1 MKFKKWFSA
10 TAASVLLAASF
21 TATTVAN
28 AEETKS
34 ITDESI
40 YDLLVD
46 RFFNGSAQNDYNAD
60 PKDPSQFA
68 GGDFKGIGEKLSL
81 IKKDMGF
88 SIASIGSVF
97 ATEKYD
103 GSMVTSYTEIEPH
116 FGTADELKQ
125 LIQNAEQNG
134 VSIMIDFPLTN
145 VSENHEWVQ
154 DAAKA
159 DWIVGTS
166 NGKVR
171 WNLKNEEVQQALIEA
186 IVNFVSTYKVGGVR
200 LTNLDIADTSFLN
213 EMIEAI
219 KGVNDQIYVIS
230 NEDSNANFDATYYGE
245 TNEIF
250 RNIYK
255 NVDQDSSN
263 QLKYIENYVQN
274 QEAPTQLMIDN
285 LNTDRFTLDV
295 EAYPPTR
302 VKLATAAT
310 LLLPGVPVMQYGTEI
325 VMNGEAGAEAHQ
337 LYNFRTDK
345 EIVDLIG
352 NIQTIRNKS
361 ETLRSGDFKLLKN
374 ENGFLAFERYSDD
387 ERWIVVINNTGKTT
401 RIDVPEEEIGADKEI
416 RGMLEDDIIRVNE
429 EGVYP
434 IVLDREVIEIFQVTE
449 KRGINMSYVIALGL
463 VYILFIGF
471 IVAIIKRGRRQRIQ
485 EN

>member
-10 TAASVLLAASF
+10 TAASILLAASF

-28 AEETKS
+28 AEGTKT

-46 RFFNGSAQNDYNAD
+46 RFFNGSAQNDFHAD
-60 PKDPSQFA
+60 PKDPAQFS

-116 FGTADELKQ
+116 FGTAEELKQ
-125 LIQNAEQNG
+125 LIQRAEQNE

-145 VSENHEWVQ
+145 VSENHEWAQ
-154 DAAKA
+154 DDKKA
-159 DWIVGTS
+159 DWVVGTS

-171 WNLKNEEVQQALIEA
+171 WNLKNEEVQKALIDS

-200 LTNLDIADTSFLN
+200 LTNLDIADTKFLN
-213 EMIEAI
+213 EMIDAI
-219 KGVNDQIYVIS
+219 KDVNEEIYVIS
-230 NEDSNANFDATYYGE
+230 NEDSDADFDATYYEE
-245 TNEIF
+245 TNETF
-250 RNIYK
+250 RNVYK

-263 QLKYIENYVQN
+263 QLKYIEKFVQN
-274 QEAPTQLMIDN
+274 EEPPTQLMIDN
-285 LNTDRFTLDV
+285 LQTDRFTLDV

-302 VKLATAAT
+302 VKLATAST

-325 VMNGEAGAEAHQ
+325 VMNGEAGTEAHQ

-345 EIVDLIG
+345 EIVEFIG
-352 NIQTIRNKS
+352 NIQTIRNQS
-361 ETLRSGDFKLLKN
+361 ETLRNGQFKLLKN

-401 RIDVPEEEIGADKEI
+401 RIDVSEDDIGADKELH
-416 RGMLEDDIIRVNE
+416 GMLEDDLIREND

-434 IVLDREVIEIFQVTE
+434 IVLDREVVEIFQVTE
-449 KRGINMSYVIALGL
+449 KRGINISYIIALGL

-471 IVAIIKRGRRQRIQ
+471 IFAIIKRGRRQRAQ

>member
-1 MKFKKWFSA
+1 MKFNKWLSV
-10 TAASVLLAASF
+10 TAASVLLATSF
-21 TATTVAN
+21 TVTNVAS

-46 RFFNGSAQNDYNAD
+46 RFFNGSAQNDLHVD
-60 PKDPSQFA
+60 PKDPAQFS
-68 GGDFKGIGEKLSL
+68 GGDFKGISEKLSL

-97 ATEKYD
+97 TTEKYD
-103 GSMVTSYTEIEPH
+103 GSLVTSYSEIEPH
-116 FGTADELKQ
+116 FGTAEELKQ
-125 LIQNAEQNG
+125 LIQTAEQSE

-145 VSENHEWVQ
+145 VSENHEWTK
-154 DAAKA
+154 DASKA
-159 DWIVGTS
+159 DWVVGTS

-171 WNLKNEEVQQALIEA
+171 WDLKTKEVQQALIEQ

-200 LTNLDIADTSFLN
+200 LTNLDIADTAFLN
-213 EMIEAI
+213 EIIEAI
-219 KGVNDQIYVIS
+219 KEVDENIYVIS
-230 NEDSNANFDATYYGE
+230 NEDSDADFDATYYEE
-245 TNEIF
+245 TNKIF

-255 NVDQDSSN
+255 NVDQDSSE
-263 QLKYIENYVQN
+263 QVKYIERFVQN
-274 QEAPTQLMIDN
+274 EEAPTQLMFDN
-285 LNTDRFTLDV
+285 LKTDRFTLDV

-302 VKLATAAT
+302 VKLATAST

-325 VMNGEAGAEAHQ
+325 VMNGEVGSESHQ

-345 EIVDLIG
+345 EIVEFIG
-352 NIQTIRNKS
+352 NIQTIRNQS
-361 ETLRSGDFKLLKN
+361 ETLRNGDFKLIKN

-401 RIDVPEEEIGADKEI
+401 RVDVSEDDIGVDKELH
-416 RGMLEDDIIRVNE
+416 GMLEDDIIREND

-434 IVLDREVIEIFQVTE
+434 IVLDREVVEIFQVTE
-449 KRGINMSYVIALGL
+449 KRGINTSYIIALGL
-463 VYILFIGF
+463 VYILFTAF
-471 IVAIIKRGRRQRIQ
+471 IFAIIKRGRRQRAQ